1 MKVINL
7 FENFGQKDLD
17 LAKSLYMADIKHP
30 TVVMNYSGF
39 LPPEAESPFEYYIDQ
54 NSDGKAGVLFQS
66 DKTPRFMGS

>member
-17 LAKSLYMADIKHP
+17 LAKALYMADIKHP

-39 LPPEAESPFEYYIDQ
+39 LPPEVESPFDHRAKTLGAEGDG
-54 NSDGKAGVLFQS
+54 NS
-66 DKTPRFMGS
+66 